1 MYVTGPPKLKNNA
14 EISIAEGIR
23 NVAIDLRMY
32 LTDSVLATNVS
43 FSKSDEDTS
52 TPREFSVSL
61 RNATLVFRTIT
72 RKHSGLY
79 TLYLTNDCV
88 VGDTDETK
96 TEVGSIA
103 LNVLC
108 KCIIQLHT
116 ATLVIYNI
124 FWSRWSRNDCR
135 TR

>member
-14 EISIAEGIR
+14 EISITEGIR

-32 LTDSVLATNVS
+32 LTDSVQATHFS
-43 FSKSDEDTS
+43 FSKTDKDTS
-52 TPREFSVSL
+52 APGEFSVSL

-79 TLYLTNDCV
+79 TLYLANDCGI
-88 VGDTDETK
+88 GDTDETK
-96 TEVGSIA
+96 TEVGSIT

-108 KCIIQLHT
+108 KCIIQLRT
-116 ATLVIYNI
+116 AALVIHHN
-124 FWSRWSRNDCR
+124 FLSRWSRNDCR